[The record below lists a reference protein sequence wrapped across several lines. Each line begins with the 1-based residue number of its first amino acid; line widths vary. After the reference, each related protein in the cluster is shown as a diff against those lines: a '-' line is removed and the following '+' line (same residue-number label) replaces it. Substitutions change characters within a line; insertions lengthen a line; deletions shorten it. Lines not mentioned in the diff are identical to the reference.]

1 MKFSA
6 RQQFALIVLPA
17 ILLCAAAGAE
27 LSLKLKHKK
36 PADIA
41 ALIGPEISADGA
53 LNADNAAMT
62 LIVRERPDRFAYF
75 RQRILELDIPP
86 QPFAMQVSLGLMPLD
101 AVPAPGAAAAAAPA
115 APQRLASAER
125 RILEG
130 DGADLPLDKYRL
142 HLGLGLYD
150 ARNKQLRIS
159 EMKLYAASANGR
171 AGGAPILSLA
181 ARLKTGRPTVFAVDR
196 AGGTLVLQITP
207 TPLPVAPD
215 TQPEKR

>member
-1 MKFSA
+1 MMLSRRLSLLF
-6 RQQFALIVLPA
+6 LLPA
-17 ILLCAAAGAE
+17 LALCAAAGAE

-62 LIVRERPDRFAYF
+62 LIVRERPDRFPYF

-101 AVPAPGAAAAAAPA
+101 AVPGPGAASSPA
-115 APQRLASAER
+115 AQQAIAQASR
-125 RILEG
+125 RVLEG
-130 DGADLPLDKYRL
+130 DAAELPLDKYRL

-150 ARNKQLRIS
+150 ARNRQLRIS
-159 EMKLYAASANGR
+159 DLKLYAAAPGGR
-171 AGGAPILSLA
+171 AGGPPILSLT

-207 TPLPVAPD
+207 TPLPVNPD
-215 TQPEKR
+215 TEPERR

>member
-1 MKFSA
+1 MKISN
-6 RQQFALIVLPA
+6 RQMLALVAAPA
-17 ILLCAAAGAE
+17 IFLCAAAGAE

-41 ALIGPEISADGA
+41 ALIGSEISASGA

-62 LIVRERPDRFAYF
+62 LIVRERPDRFGYF

-86 QPFAMQVSLGLMPLD
+86 QPFAMKVSLGLMPLD
-101 AVPAPGAAAAAAPA
+101 AVPAPGVAAAPA
-115 APQRLASAER
+115 APQRIASAER

-130 DGADLPLDKYRL
+130 EGADLPLEKYRL

-159 EMKLYAASANGR
+159 EMKLYAAVANGR
-171 AGGAPILSLA
+171 PVGAPILSLA

-207 TPLPVAPD
+207 TPMPVAPD
-215 TQPEKR
+215 TEPERR

>member
-1 MKFSA
+1 MKKSVC
-6 RQQFALIVLPA
+6 RLSILTLLPVF
-17 ILLCAAAGAE
+17 LLCAAAGAE

-41 ALIGPEISADGA
+41 ALIGLEISADGA

-101 AVPAPGAAAAAAPA
+101 AVPAPGAAAAPA

-150 ARNKQLRIS
+150 ARNNQLRIS
-159 EMKLYAASANGR
+159 EMKLYAAAANGR
-171 AGGAPILSLA
+171 YAGAPILSLA

-207 TPLPVAPD
+207 TPLPVAPE
-215 TQPEKR
+215 TEPERR